1 MSLSIDFLG
10 FRLRNPL
17 MLSEGPL
24 SGNFELLNRVSEYSI
39 GLIFTKGIRL
49 KAVNSPV
56 PFIRK
61 YERSI
66 INADWSCIGLNEWL
80 NVIRKL
86 DINMPLVTSVAKNYV
101 KPDTAVDMA
110 VELVKA
116 GSRAVSFVDYN
127 PNELIKTVR
136 LARPELKVPIM
147 AKLPPFIHDLER
159 VLKDL
164 VNAGIDAVVAMDSIG
179 PVLSIDTETGEPV
192 LGSGDGAG
200 YLSGRYILPVTLK
213 YIYEISRLV
222 NVPVV
227 GVGGV
232 TDYRS
237 VVQMIMAGATGV
249 GMVSEPLLKGPG
261 IFNKVEKD
269 LESYLREENI
279 GNIAEL
285 RGITHKIVEERK
297 VSTVIR
303 ASIDPDICTLCGA
316 CEKVCYPGAISKSLK
331 SYTVNRDF
339 CTGCGLCGSVC
350 PVNAVIFK

>member
-10 FRLRNPL
+10 FRLKNPL

-24 SGNFELLNRVSEYSI
+24 SGDFELLKLVSEYRI

-49 KAVNSPV
+49 KPAISPV

-61 YERSI
+61 YERSL
-66 INADWSCIGLNEWL
+66 INADWSCIGMNEWL
-80 NVIRKL
+80 DVISKL
-86 DINMPLVTSVAKNYV
+86 DINVPLVTSIAKNYV
-101 KPDTAVDMA
+101 KPDTAVEMA

-116 GSRAVSFVDYN
+116 GSKAVSFVDYN
-127 PNELIKTVR
+127 SNELIKTVR
-136 LARPELKVPIM
+136 LARTKLKVPIM
-147 AKLPPFIHDLER
+147 VKLPPFIHDMEK
-159 VLKDL
+159 VLKSL
-164 VNAGIDAVVAMDSIG
+164 VRAGVDAIAAMDSIG
-179 PVLSIDTETGEPV
+179 PILSIDIETGEPL
-192 LGSGDGAG
+192 LGSVDGSG

-213 YIYEISRLV
+213 YIYEISRFV

-237 VVQMIMAGATGV
+237 ALQMIMAGATGV

-269 LESYLREENI
+269 LKSYLKKKDI
-279 GNIAEL
+279 GNISDL

-297 VSTVIR
+297 VSANMR
-303 ASIDPDICTLCGA
+303 AWINSDICTMCGA
-316 CEKVCYPGAISKSLK
+316 CEKVCYPGAISKNLK
-331 SYTVNRDF
+331 SYTVNRIS
-339 CTGCGLCGSVC
+339 CVGCGLCESVC
-350 PVNAVIFK
+350 PVNAVTFK